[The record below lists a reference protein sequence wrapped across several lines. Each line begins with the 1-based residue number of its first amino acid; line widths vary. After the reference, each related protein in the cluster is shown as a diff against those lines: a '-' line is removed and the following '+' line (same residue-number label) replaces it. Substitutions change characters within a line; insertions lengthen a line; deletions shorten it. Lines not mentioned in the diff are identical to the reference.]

1 MHGGVPDH
9 APLPDVAA
17 TGFELRLH
25 EQQQVG
31 VGRHAS
37 GQRGRAHGQ
46 RDEGEVG
53 CAQVRRSADVL
64 RCEKADV
71 GPLED
76 GHPRVRPK
84 RPRELAAPDV
94 HRDDVR
100 RAYLQQAIGETTR
113 RGAGVEGAAAG
124 HGDVELVE
132 RSRELLA
139 AARDESRA
147 LATHADRLVGG
158 DPPRRGP
165 RRQSADEHAP
175 RPDLLERSL
184 PTRAQPASHQF
195 GIESAAHRDAQI
207 TRRGAFAV
215 DRYRANAMVIP
226 LHDDNPTERF
236 PFVTV
241 AIIALNVFVYL
252 LIQPHSGVDTR
263 LGTSRDTA
271 FTLEH
276 AAIPCELRQGE
287 PATVQELNTGNCSA
301 AARTDSREVFPD
313 KNVWFAVFASM
324 FLHGSILH
332 LAGNMLFLWIFGNNV
347 EDHLGH
353 VGFTVFYFVV
363 GVAAMAAHYLADPGS
378 TQPVIG
384 ASGAIAGVMGAYLVL
399 WPRARV
405 LSVIALLFFLPVYL
419 PAAVLLAIWFG
430 SQFVTSFN
438 PNSGVAW
445 LAHVGGFVAGAGI
458 ALALRGLFG
467 PPRQRVPPA
476 GPPQWGWGR

>member
-1 MHGGVPDH
+1 
-9 APLPDVAA
+9 
-17 TGFELRLH
+17 
-25 EQQQVG
+25 
-31 VGRHAS
+31 
-37 GQRGRAHGQ
+37 
-46 RDEGEVG
+46 
-53 CAQVRRSADVL
+53 
-64 RCEKADV
+64 
-71 GPLED
+71 
-76 GHPRVRPK
+76 
-84 RPRELAAPDV
+84 
-94 HRDDVR
+94 
-100 RAYLQQAIGETTR
+100 
-113 RGAGVEGAAAG
+113 
-124 HGDVELVE
+124 
-132 RSRELLA
+132 
-139 AARDESRA
+139 
-147 LATHADRLVGG
+147 
-158 DPPRRGP
+158 
-165 RRQSADEHAP
+165 
-175 RPDLLERSL
+175 
-184 PTRAQPASHQF
+184 
-195 GIESAAHRDAQI
+195 
-207 TRRGAFAV
+207 
-215 DRYRANAMVIP
+215 MVIP

-252 LIQPHSGVDTR
+252 LVQPHSGVDTR

-287 PATVQELNTGNCSA
+287 PATVRELNTDNCTA

-353 VGFTVFYFVV
+353 IGFTVFYFVV

-405 LSVIALLFFLPVYL
+405 LTVIALLFFLPVYL

-467 PPRQRVPPA
+467 PPRQRVRPA